1 MAWSREDMC
10 KRAALELQD
19 GFYCN
24 LGIGMPTM
32 VANYIPKNVNVTLHS
47 ENGMLGIGPF
57 PLLSEVDPDIINA
70 GKQTITELP
79 ESSYFDSSESFAMIR
94 GGHIDLSILGAL
106 QVSEKGDLANW
117 MIPGKMVKGMGGAMD
132 LVAGVKKV
140 IILMEHNAKDGT
152 PKLVKECNLPLTGMS
167 VVNMIITD
175 LGVFEIVNKK
185 IKLIEKAKD
194 ISLEEILNRT
204 EASIYS

>member
-10 KRAALELQD
+10 KRASLELKN

-32 VANYIPKNVNVTLHS
+32 VANYIPENVNVTLHS

-152 PKLVKECNLPLTGMS
+152 SKLVKECNLPLTGMS

-175 LGVFEIVNKK
+175 LGVFEIENDQKETNRFRRFHLRTIDSLK
-185 IKLIEKAKD
+185 IVHH
-194 ISLEEILNRT
+194 
-204 EASIYS
+204 

>member
-10 KRAALELQD
+10 RRAALELKN

-32 VANYIPKNVNVTLHS
+32 VANYIPENVNVTLHS

-94 GGHIDLSILGAL
+94 G
-106 QVSEKGDLANW
+106 VSNDIWCSYASRCRSCKLDDTAND
-117 MIPGKMVKGMGGAMD
+117 GKRYGRRHGFGCQC
-132 LVAGVKKV
+132 
-140 IILMEHNAKDGT
+140 
-152 PKLVKECNLPLTGMS
+152 PKHYCCH
-167 VVNMIITD
+167 D
-175 LGVFEIVNKK
+175 
-185 IKLIEKAKD
+185 AHQ
-194 ISLEEILNRT
+194 
-204 EASIYS
+204 

>member
-1 MAWSREDMC
+1 MC
-10 KRAALELQD
+10 RRAALELKN

-32 VANYIPKNVNVTLHS
+32 VANYIPENVNVTLHS

-152 PKLVKECNLPLTGMS
+152 SKLVKECNLPLTGMS

-175 LGVFEIVNKK
+175 LGVFEIENEK
-185 IKLIEKAKD
+185 IKLIEKSND
-194 ISLEEILNRT
+194 VSLEEIVSRT
-204 EASIYS
+204 EANISS